1 MFVSSKEYHL
11 FEPEKGTP
19 QEYNNSMGTPLDSI
33 IPTDNASTKKDFSI
47 WKEGTRIVPSFDL
60 RASSKL

>member
-19 QEYNNSMGTPLDSI
+19 QEYNNSMGTPLNQSI
-33 IPTDNASTKKDFSI
+33 NIKTELKDFSV
-47 WKEGTRIVPSFDL
+47 WKEGSRVVPNFDL
-60 RASSKL
+60 RPNIQ